1 MSPDSLTPS
10 EFHALRDREIA
21 ARRREV
27 ASHPRLTLAD
37 ARHYMWWE
45 DSFNRIPWLIDNA
58 LKIKRRDW
66 LTLLGDTWEHSDGLG
81 VNRRLLRLYM
91 PERGPVPEMMTIDE
105 AMAWEALPERI
116 TVYRGC
122 GPVNMLGAS
131 WSLSREVA
139 SRFPTLMRY
148 RQAEP
153 LLVTARVRRDRVLA
167 VKLGRG
173 ELEVVTFHA
182 RRVAVERLPLNS

>member
-1 MSPDSLTPS
+1 
-10 EFHALRDREIA
+10 
-21 ARRREV
+21 
-27 ASHPRLTLAD
+27 
-37 ARHYMWWE
+37 MWWN
-45 DSFNRIPWLIDNA
+45 DSFNRIPWLIDNWR
-58 LKIKRRDW
+58 KIEKRDW
-66 LTLLGDTWEHSDGLG
+66 LTLLGETWEQSDGIG
-81 VNRRLLRLYM
+81 PNRPVLRSFM

-105 AMAWEALPERI
+105 AMAWEALPEQI
-116 TVYRGC
+116 SVYRGC

-139 SRFPTLMRY
+139 ARFPTLMRY

-167 VKLGRG
+167 VKLGRC
-173 ELEVVTFHA
+173 ELELVTFHA